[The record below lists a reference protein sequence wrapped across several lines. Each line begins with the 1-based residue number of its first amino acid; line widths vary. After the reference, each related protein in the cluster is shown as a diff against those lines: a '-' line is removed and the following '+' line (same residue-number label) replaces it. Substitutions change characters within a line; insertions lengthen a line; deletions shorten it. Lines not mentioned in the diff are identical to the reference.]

1 MEGLSLWNDKIPQFT
16 PMADSAP
23 LGAVHQKITIKQ
35 TTLAAAVA
43 SNILHSILCLA
54 FSPSIKSEY
63 VFVGTWILNH
73 KVPSAFKA

>member
-23 LGAVHQKITIKQ
+23 LGAVHQQITIKQ
-35 TTLAAAVA
+35 TTLAAAA
-43 SNILHSILCLA
+43 NIFYSIFCPA
-54 FSPSIKSEY
+54 FSIKSEY

-73 KVPSAFKA
+73 KVPSVGF